1 MLTRKLL
8 YIGRRKLN
16 LATYL
21 ATQRSFSATC
31 LPQMTL
37 RCKPMS
43 TMRGHNSQRHSSQQS
58 RLQHEIGRSH
68 STHSH
73 LLDDVGED
81 LLEDEKEEV
90 TKLTSRFLHTGGM
103 AHQVDHLMFFVIL
116 CHLQVLVLLPYVK
129 SGAEKKLE
137 TNSSLMLAE
146 AEALVRTL
154 EWKVQLQ
161 QNILSSTHVCA
172 PIRSSTM
179 WAPLSSWLFPQVV
192 DSVAVGLSSFKK
204 KYLFGTGNLEKL
216 RGIVLGNERIT
227 AVRIGSGR

>member
-1 MLTRKLL
+1 MKEVDWNFFRIYFFLAENERLQGVKKDNNLPNSVKSRGIIMLTRKLL

-116 CHLQVLVLLPYVK
+116 CHL
-129 SGAEKKLE
+129 
-137 TNSSLMLAE
+137 
-146 AEALVRTL
+146 
-154 EWKVQLQ
+154 
-161 QNILSSTHVCA
+161 
-172 PIRSSTM
+172 
-179 WAPLSSWLFPQVV
+179 
-192 DSVAVGLSSFKK
+192 
-204 KYLFGTGNLEKL
+204 
-216 RGIVLGNERIT
+216 
-227 AVRIGSGR
+227 